1 MVLLLRLGN
10 LLLVSEGFLAGVF
23 VRLSA
28 PIRAEFRH
36 LYGLE
41 RAAAPAALMLH
52 DFTLL
57 VEFTAWLHHFQFSG

>member
-1 MVLLLRLGN
+1 
-10 LLLVSEGFLAGVF
+10 LVSEGFLAGVF

-28 PIRAEFRH
+28 PVRAEFRH
-36 LYGLE
+36 FDGSE
-41 RAAAPAALMLH
+41 CAATPAALMLH